1 MDRKLLK
8 TNAKQSLKSHYGTL
22 VLITLITGAMVYP
35 FITRNV
41 DQLVLTNLQN
51 PETAPAQNS
60 ILTVI
65 TARFAEG
72 NTSAAILA
80 IVIAVLFL
88 LLTIFVLQSLNVIQA
103 RFHTE
108 ARTYEKVPMSHFF
121 FLRSAGQYMNTS
133 MHAFRAEFQLGLWSL
148 TIVGGFIKFFS
159 YLLVPY
165 ILAENP
171 KLTGKEAILL
181 SRKMMDGHKAEA
193 FVLYLSMIGWE
204 LLSVIT
210 LGYAG
215 IFFVNPYF
223 ASIKA
228 NYWADLR
235 ENYLKEHEEAKQ
247 LLNDPYLY
255 AKAAPVVLSPAY
267 KDHAMDE
274 AYIRETQIT
283 LSGFKAFLANVV
295 GIQVGSKKEVK
306 VYRGVESLQS
316 QSYEDHLVLNGEV
329 YPTRLA
335 PWFTNEMKHFNGYMS
350 ADQTY
355 SIPTLLFLAVFYSVL
370 GYLWMAAAC
379 LHHDF
384 TFSPVLTGP
393 WIPAFGLIAMLVQG
407 LGTKMRG
414 SYISD
419 VIFTMIIVLAGLVLI
434 HFVPELVAADLP
446 NAVIAGSGA
455 AMCTVYVL
463 SPYLDYITHRKDNI
477 WFPIISIVLF
487 VIMIADV
494 IMHAM

>member
-1 MDRKLLK
+1 
-8 TNAKQSLKSHYGTL
+8 
-22 VLITLITGAMVYP
+22 
-35 FITRNV
+35 
-41 DQLVLTNLQN
+41 
-51 PETAPAQNS
+51 
-60 ILTVI
+60 
-65 TARFAEG
+65 
-72 NTSAAILA
+72 
-80 IVIAVLFL
+80 
-88 LLTIFVLQSLNVIQA
+88 
-103 RFHTE
+103 
-108 ARTYEKVPMSHFF
+108 
-121 FLRSAGQYMNTS
+121 
-133 MHAFRAEFQLGLWSL
+133 
-148 TIVGGFIKFFS
+148 
-159 YLLVPY
+159 
-165 ILAENP
+165 
-171 KLTGKEAILL
+171 
-181 SRKMMDGHKAEA
+181 
-193 FVLYLSMIGWE
+193 
-204 LLSVIT
+204 
-210 LGYAG
+210 
-215 IFFVNPYF
+215 
-223 ASIKA
+223 
-228 NYWADLR
+228 
-235 ENYLKEHEEAKQ
+235 
-247 LLNDPYLY
+247 
-255 AKAAPVVLSPAY
+255 
-267 KDHAMDE
+267 
-274 AYIRETQIT
+274 
-283 LSGFKAFLANVV
+283 
-295 GIQVGSKKEVK
+295 
-306 VYRGVESLQS
+306 
-316 QSYEDHLVLNGEV
+316 
-329 YPTRLA
+329 
-335 PWFTNEMKHFNGYMS
+335 MS